1 MSKTLWIRI
10 RADIPPQL
18 TFDMIYLDNAA
29 TTAISPEVMDVLK
42 ESMDSDFA
50 NPSTIY
56 SIGLDAKKKIERA
69 KQDIIDALNIPST
82 HKIVFTSGGTEANNL
97 FIKGL
102 CFPDKKVAYL
112 GLEHPSILEPLAY
125 LGSLGN
131 NPLSL
136 LEYQTEGRLDLK
148 QASVL
153 SKSQSRF
160 LCLSHVNNEL
170 GTVNDPVS
178 VFEALQANSPGT
190 RLFMDGVQ
198 AVGSLK
204 LSSKVWSGLAGYS
217 LSAHKIHGPKGI
229 GLLIY
234 DSKLAITPIIHGGQQ
249 QDGVRSGTLPVP
261 LIRSMARAIVRAV
274 ERIDEMQDHLSYLNN
289 RLVQGLC
296 ELNDQLPSLNSRF
309 NSLVIDD
316 LKRQSPSIVNFS
328 FPPVE
333 GEVLLHHLEEKN
345 IFVGLGSACSASLKK
360 PSKILTGIGLSG
372 EEARCSLR
380 VSFSGNNTVED
391 VDLFVKEFSRVYQDL
406 YPTFQ
411 EKYSTN

>member
-1 MSKTLWIRI
+1 
-10 RADIPPQL
+10 
-18 TFDMIYLDNAA
+18 MIYLDNAA
-29 TTAISPEVMDVLK
+29 TTAISPKVMDVLK

-50 NPSTIY
+50 NPGTIY
-56 SIGLDAKKKIERA
+56 SIGLDAKKKVERA
-69 KQDIIDALNIPST
+69 KQDIVSALNIPPT

-97 FIKGL
+97 FIKGF
-102 CFPDKKVAYL
+102 CFSDKKVAYL

-131 NPLSL
+131 NPHSL

-153 SKSQSRF
+153 TKSQSQL

-178 VFEALQANSPGT
+178 VFVTLHINSPDT

-198 AVGSLK
+198 AVSSMK
-204 LSSKVWSGLAGYS
+204 ISSKVWSGLAAYS
-217 LSAHKIHGPKGI
+217 LSGHKIHGPKGI
-229 GLLIY
+229 GLLVY
-234 DSKLAITPIIHGGQQ
+234 DSKLSITPLIHGGRQ

-261 LIRSMARAIVRAV
+261 LIRAMARAIVLAV
-274 ERIDEMQDHLSYLNN
+274 ERIDEMQDHFNFLNN

-296 ELNDQLPSLNSRF
+296 ELNDQLPELDIRF
-309 NSLVIDD
+309 NSLVTDD
-316 LKRQSPSIVNFS
+316 LQKQSPSIVNFS
-328 FPPVE
+328 FAPVE

-345 IFVGLGSACSASLKK
+345 IFVGLGSACSASSKK
-360 PSKILTGIGLSG
+360 PSKILTGIGLSE

-380 VSFSGNNTVED
+380 LSFSGNNTIED
-391 VDLFVKEFSRVYQDL
+391 VDLFLKEFSIAYQGL
-406 YPTFQ
+406 YPTFR
-411 EKYSTN
+411 E

>member
-1 MSKTLWIRI
+1 M
-10 RADIPPQL
+10 
-18 TFDMIYLDNAA
+18 
-29 TTAISPEVMDVLK
+29 
-42 ESMDSDFA
+42 
-50 NPSTIY
+50 
-56 SIGLDAKKKIERA
+56 
-69 KQDIIDALNIPST
+69 
-82 HKIVFTSGGTEANNL
+82 
-97 FIKGL
+97 
-102 CFPDKKVAYL
+102 
-112 GLEHPSILEPLAY
+112 
-125 LGSLGN
+125 
-131 NPLSL
+131 

-160 LCLSHVNNEL
+160 LYLSHVNNEL

-178 VFEALQANSPGT
+178 VFEALHANSPGT

-217 LSAHKIHGPKGI
+217 LSAHKIHGPKGV
-229 GLLIY
+229 GLLVY

-274 ERIDEMQDHLSYLNN
+274 ERIDEMQDHLSFLNN

-316 LKRQSPSIVNFS
+316 LKRQSPAIVNFS

-360 PSKILTGIGLSG
+360 PSKILTGIGLSE

-391 VDLFVKEFSRVYQDL
+391 IDLFVKEFSRVYQGL

-411 EKYSTN
+411 EKYSRN